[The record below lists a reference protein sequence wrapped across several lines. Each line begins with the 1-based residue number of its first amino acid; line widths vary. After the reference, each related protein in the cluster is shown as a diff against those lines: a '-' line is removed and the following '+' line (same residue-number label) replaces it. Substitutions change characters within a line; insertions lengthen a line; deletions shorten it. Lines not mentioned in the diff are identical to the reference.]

1 MSLLGWSISVG
12 EEKRKPFEKVFE
24 ILGAVVKLP
33 DKGSAVVE
41 VSNKPS
47 RLTQIQEQVEELRSQ
62 LGAAISRSRL
72 ESLKGRLLYAAGH
85 TEGVHNLLVNFFTNL
100 EIKEQT

>member
-12 EEKRKPFEKVFE
+12 EEKRKPFEKFFE

-62 LGAAISRSRL
+62 LAFTVHRGDCL
-72 ESLKGRLLYAAGH
+72 KSLGPLLG
-85 TEGVHNLLVNFFTNL
+85 
-100 EIKEQT
+100 